1 MTKLAFVLSNDSG
14 RRKCNTDK
22 LTAAGPI
29 YGYDAVFRD
38 TKTDAVV
45 LSNYAVAEDAFAAQ
59 VPDFTHV
66 YTFDSIWVTYGRPE
80 KVREYASTSYI
91 DQPETWLPEALAAEL
106 ACTEQA
112 DVVVLIG
119 FDFYSTPPTDNM
131 YAKMYPPAAA
141 EYTAL
146 QRNTLITQLHAV
158 IANNPSTSFVFI
170 NDTVEPPD
178 ELDDL
183 ENWTAD
189 TLANLYTFVA
199 GFDGETA

>member
-1 MTKLAFVLSNDSG
+1 MTKLAFVLSNDPG
-14 RRKCNTDK
+14 RKKCQTSR
-22 LTAAGPI
+22 LTSAGPI

-45 LSNYAVAEDAFAAQ
+45 LTNYTVAKDAFDAQ
-59 VPDFTHV
+59 IQEHAHV

-80 KVREYASTSYI
+80 RARAYPAVDYI
-91 DQPETWLPEALAAEL
+91 DSPETWLPEALAAQL

-112 DVVVLIG
+112 DVVALVG
-119 FDFYSTPPTDNM
+119 FDFYSTSPQDNLYANM
-131 YAKMYPPAAA
+131 YKPAGQ
-141 EYTAL
+141 EYTVL
-146 QRNTLITQLHAV
+146 QRNNLISQLHAV

-170 NDTVEPPD
+170 HDEVEPPA

-189 TLANLYTFVA
+189 TYANLYSFVS
-199 GFDGETA
+199 GFSADS